1 LHQPNRVK
9 GARQPH
15 FACRGFDPPRAQVV
29 RYRWVFGAGVSD
41 RHQWRTDDCAAPIV
55 EARSGP
61 RGERVSPGGVAGEI
75 EFYDNAT
82 TNSGTIRLTL
92 NVSTNQALDSLAIP
106 GEGIKFSNGVYVS
119 MPANTHLTVY
129 YG

>member
-1 LHQPNRVK
+1 MQTDVKAAHIDASGVIYAGPTRVK
-9 GARQPH
+9 G
-15 FACRGFDPPRAQVV
+15 F
-29 RYRWVFGAGVSD
+29 S
-41 RHQWRTDDCAAPIV
+41 I
-55 EARSGP
+55 
-61 RGERVSPGGVAGEI
+61 SPGGTAGDVQ
-75 EFYDNAT
+75 FYDNAT

-106 GEGIKFSNGVYVS
+106 GEGIRFDVGVYVS

>member
-1 LHQPNRVK
+1 MMQTDVKSAHIDASGVIYAGPTRVK
-9 GARQPH
+9 G
-15 FACRGFDPPRAQVV
+15 F
-29 RYRWVFGAGVSD
+29 S
-41 RHQWRTDDCAAPIV
+41 I
-55 EARSGP
+55 
-61 RGERVSPGGVAGEI
+61 SPGGTAGEV

-106 GEGIKFSNGVYVS
+106 GEGIRFDVGVYVS